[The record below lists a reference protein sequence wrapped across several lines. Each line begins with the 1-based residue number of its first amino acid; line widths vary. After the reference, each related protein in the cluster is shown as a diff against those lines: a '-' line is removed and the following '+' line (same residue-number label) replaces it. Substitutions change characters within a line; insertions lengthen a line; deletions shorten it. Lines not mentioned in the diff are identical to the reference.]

1 MTIKMKDV
9 REALVEMVMQ
19 GTWVLQHCR
28 EDALLDEVIS
38 GELSLKMRAITEMA
52 IEFRTPPVTPAEP
65 KWQCAAYEKL
75 RSGDPDDWEID
86 AAMAEREGG
95 R

>member
-38 GELSLKMRAITEMA
+38 GELSLKMKAITEMA
-52 IEFRTPPVTPAEP
+52 IEFRTPPVTPADE
-65 KWQCAAYEKL
+65 KWSCNAYREL
-75 RSGDPDDWEID
+75 RSGDPDEREID
-86 AAMAEREGG
+86 AMMAEREGG